1 MPLEDIRSDKVPAEV
16 HCSAHLRLAEAAPG
30 LLDQPAAWPE
40 RQTQLCAGLRLAE
53 AAPGLLD
60 QSAAWPERQ
69 TQLLETLFTD
79 ERQLDDADALLGE
92 GGVVLLKQGFNASTR
107 TCSVEY

>member
-1 MPLEDIRSDKVPAEV
+1 MCLTCFATLRGSSCPWKTSDLTTFLEKQCPITS
-16 HCSAHLRLAEAAPG
+16 LATSV
-30 LLDQPAAWPE
+30 
-40 RQTQLCAGLRLAE
+40 RLRLAE